1 AGRGGAGAGARRAG
15 GGRAGPGAGRGR
27 PPRWTTWALLGRLG
41 IRQDRG
47 IDRRPRTE
55 YAAPGVDPAP
65 RSGAVVKSTWRCR
78 GGPRPGGD
86 SAAGVVSVVLVLVVL
101 VVVFVV
107 LVVEVVEIVEVVV
120 LVVIV
125 VVIVEDDQR
134 RGDLVGVEEGVVV
147 GVEGRG
153 ELLGGRIESGGVVTA
168 RGGSGLVVTFEGGD
182 QRSKSGARI
191 RVHAWTVHPPTA
203 QWTVGRGF
211 SWSGFRSRLRS
222 RPPAGHRAQEDRL
235 IRPRT
240 ALVAGVQHVS
250 DPRRWR
256 DLPVERGR
264 RAEDYEFQILT
275 VPRGTSIGQVR
286 AELAEQAEYGRWEH
300 ARTRLY
306 VGGGRKV
313 RMRRRIIRVQSTL

>member
-1 AGRGGAGAGARRAG
+1 
-15 GGRAGPGAGRGR
+15 
-27 PPRWTTWALLGRLG
+27 

-55 YAAPGVDPAP
+55 YTAPGVDPAP

-86 SAAGVVSVVLVLVVL
+86 SAAGVVSVVLVPVVL

-120 LVVIV
+120 LVVV
-125 VVIVEDDQR
+125 SVEDDQR

-153 ELLGGRIESGGVVTA
+153 ELLRGRIESGVVVTA
-168 RGGSGLVVTFEGGD
+168 GGGGRLVVTFEGGD

-191 RVHAWTVHPPTA
+191 RVHAWTVHRPAA

-211 SWSGFRSRLRS
+211 SWPGFRSRPQS
-222 RPPAGHRAQEDRL
+222 RPHAGHRAQEDRL

-240 ALVAGVQHVS
+240 ALVAGVQHV
-250 DPRRWR
+250 
-256 DLPVERGR
+256 
-264 RAEDYEFQILT
+264 
-275 VPRGTSIGQVR
+275 
-286 AELAEQAEYGRWEH
+286 
-300 ARTRLY
+300 
-306 VGGGRKV
+306 
-313 RMRRRIIRVQSTL
+313 